1 MQSLV
6 NYAGYNLFDSVPIA
20 VLIVNWNKE
29 KDVLNLLSDL
39 RKIIINSFD
48 IFVVD
53 NASTDQSVGSIK
65 KKYPGVMVF
74 QNQENLGGTGG
85 FNSGL
90 EIISQESQY
99 EYIWLLDNDAR
110 ITDTTLQTLIRT
122 MDEDKN
128 IGVAGSRIQDIDA
141 PEMVVET
148 GANFCWD
155 RMGVI
160 PINRNKR
167 GNPTQT
173 ILVDYVAICSA
184 LVRVSAMKT
193 AGIMDHRFFLYWDDM
208 EWGLRFKKQGYKVVA
223 VGKSIAYHGS
233 FTERDRGA
241 VTTHYY
247 GTRNALLT
255 YSKHT
260 QGRKRAMLFL
270 NSLRTFLKRYFF
282 LKFHGYRFEAGLI
295 KKALLDFYVSNWGKI
310 EAGALKQNSALDVP
324 SINSVSLTRKRIL
337 VSLVGTSFQTG
348 MEIIKGIETSF
359 PNAKIELLIADD
371 RENYFK
377 GYSKIK
383 LKILSANRMTYLL
396 NFLLRL
402 YKSKFDYVA
411 TATPTPFI
419 YAAPEV
425 MFYNAENKTFFIQKS
440 GLLRAHKAV
449 FANLV
454 GECIAVICLPFI
466 LYKSLKYKRQCFLRL
481 KS

>member
-1 MQSLV
+1 MGNSL
-6 NYAGYNLFDSVPIA
+6 NHKNRIA

-39 RKIIINSFD
+39 RKIKTNFFD
-48 IFVVD
+48 VFVVD
-53 NASTDQSVGSIK
+53 NASTDQSVRSIRHIH
-65 KKYPGVMVF
+65 PGVVVLV
-74 QNQENLGGTGG
+74 NPENLGGTGG

-90 EIISQESQY
+90 EIISRKPQY

-110 ITDTTLQTLIRT
+110 ITDITLQELIRA

-141 PEMVVET
+141 PDMVVET

-160 PINRNKR
+160 PVNRNKK

-173 ILVDYVAICSA
+173 ITVDYVAICSA
-184 LVRVSAMKT
+184 LVRVSAMKKT
-193 AGIMDHRFFLYWDDM
+193 GLMDRRFFLYWDDM
-208 EWGLRFKKQGYKVVA
+208 DWGLSFKKKGYKVVA

-241 VTTHYY
+241 VTTYYY

-260 QGRKRAMLFL
+260 PGRKRALLFL
-270 NSLRTFLKRYFF
+270 NGLRTFLKRYFF
-282 LKFHGYRFEAGLI
+282 LRFHGYRFEAGLI

-310 EAGALKQNSALDVP
+310 DSDKLKQNRPMSIP
-324 SINSVSLTRKRIL
+324 PINSVSLNRKRIL
-337 VSLVGTSFQTG
+337 VSLAGTSFQTG
-348 MEIIKGIETSF
+348 MEIIKGVETYF
-359 PNAKIELLIADD
+359 PNAKIDLLIADD

-377 GYSKIK
+377 AYSKK
-383 LKILSANRMTYLL
+383 RLKTQSANRMTYLL
-396 NFLLRL
+396 NCLLSL

-411 TATPTPFI
+411 TATPVPFI

-425 MFYNAENKTFFIQKS
+425 IFYNAENKTFFSQKS
-440 GLLRAHKAV
+440 GLLNAHKAIC
-449 FANLV
+449 ANLL
-454 GECIAVICLPFI
+454 GECVSAICFPFI
-466 LYKSLKYKRQCFLRL
+466 LHKSIKYKRQSSLLL